1 MSDAIAT
8 MVEAPDGVR
17 LAIYEWG
24 NPAGPELVLIHGF
37 AQCHLCFA
45 PQIASELARD
55 FRLIAFDMRGHGG
68 SDKPSDPRAYQGSE
82 VWARD
87 IDAVLKAKKLKRPV
101 LAGWSM
107 GGRIIR
113 QYLMN
118 FGDAALA
125 GVNFVGSLVMEYP
138 DSRGPGASLR
148 PQASAPPPATSLAGQ
163 LDSAI
168 AFIDACYEIKPDER
182 AFRIA
187 IAYNMLVTAPVR
199 QAIGG
204 WSTDPEATRAAL
216 QKVRA
221 PVLVTHGRKDIVV
234 LSSAAEKTAAAISG
248 ATLSWYEDCGHSPF
262 QEDARRFNREL
273 AAFAKGA
280 VGQA

>member
-1 MSDAIAT
+1 

-17 LAIYEWG
+17 LAVHEWG
-24 NPAGPELVLIHGF
+24 NPAGPELVLVHGF

-45 PQIASELARD
+45 PQVASDLARD
-55 FRLIAFDMRGHGG
+55 FRIVAYDLRGHGS
-68 SDKPSDPRAYQGSE
+68 SDKPTEPGAYQGHE
-82 VWARD
+82 VWGTDLA
-87 IDAVLKAKKLKRPV
+87 AVLKAKGLKRPV

-118 FGDAALA
+118 YGDAAIA
-125 GVNFVGSLVMEYP
+125 GINFVGSLVLEYP
-138 DSRGPGASLR
+138 DCRGPGASIR
-148 PQASAPPPATSLAGQ
+148 PQASSSPPPASSLAEQ

-182 AFRIA
+182 QFRIA
-187 IAYNMLVTAPVR
+187 LAYNMLVTTPVR

-204 WSTDPEATRAAL
+204 WSTDPEQTLVAL
-216 QKVRA
+216 KPVRV

-234 LSSAAEKTAAAISG
+234 LPAAAEKTAAAISG
-248 ATLSWYEDCGHSPF
+248 ARLSWYEDCGHSPF
-262 QEDARRFNREL
+262 QEDAPRFNTEL
-273 AAFAKGA
+273 AAFAKEA
-280 VGQA
+280 VRS

>member
-1 MSDAIAT
+1 VSGGAAM

-17 LAIYEWG
+17 LATYEWG

-45 PQIASELARD
+45 PQIESDLARD

-68 SDKPSDPRAYQGSE
+68 SDKPNDPRAYQGND

-87 IDAVLKAKKLKRPV
+87 IATVLKAKRLKRPV

-125 GVNFVGSLVMEYP
+125 GINFVGSLVMEYP
-138 DSRGPGASLR
+138 ESRGPGASIR
-148 PQASAPPPATSLAGQ
+148 PQASSSPPSATSLAEQ

-187 IAYNMLVTAPVR
+187 IAYNMLVTTPVR

-204 WSTDPEATRAAL
+204 WSTDPEETRAAL
-216 QKVRA
+216 QKVRV

-234 LSSAAEKTAAAISG
+234 LPVAAVNTAAAISS
-248 ATLSWYEDCGHSPF
+248 ARLSWYDNCGHSPF
-262 QEDARRFNREL
+262 QEDAPRFNREL
-273 AAFAKGA
+273 AAFAKEA
-280 VGQA
+280 VGL